1 MIVKDTM
8 KKLIVE
14 YQQLMLPELT
24 KRDTYFS
31 PMETNKIISIIGPRR
46 SGKTYFMYQVM
57 KELRAKGIPQEKVL
71 YMNLEDSRL
80 YPMKK
85 GFLDF
90 MMECFY
96 ELYPENIDTE
106 IFLFLDEI
114 QNVKFWEKFVRR
126 ISENKKVKVFITGS
140 SSKVLSREIATSL
153 RGRTLTHVILPF
165 SFKEA
170 LRAKGLQ
177 INNNVIYG
185 KDRFMI
191 KKWFDEFLEFGGFP
205 EIVHEKNKNIRI
217 RILQEYL
224 NVMIYRDIVER
235 YNVRNLHLLK
245 LIIKYILNNTGTYFS
260 ISSVYKAVKQSI
272 SASKATISEYISYLQ
287 EIMLMFLL
295 PNYAYSLKEAERVPK
310 KVYVIDTGLRNANT
324 FIYTEDLGRLLEN
337 IVFLELFRDTLKDPQ
352 KKIYYLKENK
362 NFEVD
367 FLVTKKNE
375 ITEIYQV
382 AWDVTKESTRIREE
396 KSLVAALKKFGL
408 KKGVILTEDFAGEK
422 YIDNK
427 LVKYIPTWIWLITK

>member
-80 YPMKK
+80 YPMKQ

-165 SFKEA
+165 SFKEV
-170 LRAKGLQ
+170 LRAKGIQ

-224 NVMIYRDIVER
+224 NVMMYRDIVER
-235 YNVRNLHLLK
+235 YNVRNLRLLK

-287 EIMLMFLL
+287 GIMLMFLL

-337 IVFLELFRDTLKDPQ
+337 IVFLELFRDTLRDPQ

-382 AWDVTKESTRIREE
+382 AWDVTKESTRVREE

-408 KKGVILTEDFAGEK
+408 EEGVILTEDFTDEK